1 MKRGIDM
8 SKEKTKI
15 IVTFDAPNSA
25 YGMQL
30 LCGECGIDAKE
41 IVKPDGIESKC
52 EKVLEV
58 AMEYKDNL
66 MKLLNVSSI
75 KHDKVYEI

>member
-1 MKRGIDM
+1 M

-25 YGMQL
+25 YGMEL
-30 LCGECGIDAKE
+30 LCGECGIAAKE
-41 IVKPDGIESKC
+41 IVKPDGIESKF

-58 AMEYKDNL
+58 DMEYKDNL
-66 MKLLNVSSI
+66 MKLLKVSSI
-75 KHDKVYEI
+75 KHDKIFEI